1 VEGHL
6 PPIDRTYRLCER
18 FYQEVAWIYRG
29 VPKSQIFDSVIPILY
44 GEAEAPEQHPQS
56 PHNLAL
62 LFSLLAISA
71 LIEEEADEAEH
82 YHQIA
87 QAAVSLQPVLEEP
100 SLETVQ
106 TLRLWSIYNGMNDGA
121 QGSLELTWSLVTL
134 AAHLSQ
140 TVRAHFS
147 PKLAFLNVVDARL
160 VCVSLLC
167 ITVHWWIRLLI
178 GVSVRPR

>member
-1 VEGHL
+1 MEGHL
-6 PPIDRTYRLCER
+6 PPIERTYRLCER

-29 VPKSQIFDSVIPILY
+29 VPKSQVFDGVIPILY
-44 GEAEAPEQHPQS
+44 GEAEAPDQQPHS

-121 QGSLELTWSLVTL
+121 MELTWSLVTL

-140 TVRAHFS
+140 TVRVQ
-147 PKLAFLNVVDARL
+147 FL
-160 VCVSLLC
+160 S
-167 ITVHWWIRLLI
+167 
-178 GVSVRPR
+178 